1 MELELLIWTF
11 IVIICYA
18 YLVDVIRI
26 LQRYLS
32 ISFYKLFYV
41 IRAAG
46 TCVAYR
52 VIQCSFI
59 LQFIGQKSTTKRFL
73 NISFKTLENI

>member
-26 LQRYLS
+26 LQCYLS

-41 IRAAG
+41 IRAAV
-46 TCVAYR
+46 TCFANR

-59 LQFIGQKSTTKRFL
+59 LRIIGQKLILIFKL
-73 NISFKTLENI
+73 NVF

>member
-1 MELELLIWTF
+1 MELELLIWKS

-26 LQRYLS
+26 LQCYLS
-32 ISFYKLFYV
+32 ILFYKLFYV

-46 TCVAYR
+46 TCFAER
-52 VIQCSFI
+52 VNECSI
-59 LQFIGQKSTTKRFL
+59 IPQITG
-73 NISFKTLENI
+73 